1 MDLVWFFLLFSTS
14 HSRNTGCFYKKLL
27 ETKNAPIYNIGKK
40 GGHIIEIRRK
50 TAYWHRKF

>member
-1 MDLVWFFLLFSTS
+1 MDHVWFFLLFSTS